1 MHALLTLGLVPL
13 LAASVGWNG
22 NISKIKCNHPIPEF
36 TGDAGV
42 RISRSQAR
50 LLCTCIWDKVEVGGW
65 ERDALR
71 QVPSCGRRFRFSNA
85 IAAVMAL
92 RCFSFQVSGF
102 SRLICGSC

>member
-22 NISKIKCNHPIPEF
+22 NVSKIKCNQPIPEF

-42 RISRSQAR
+42 KISRSQAR

-71 QVPSCGRRFRFSNA
+71 QISNGQDPGFIKRQGVISRFRK
-85 IAAVMAL
+85 AVL
-92 RCFSFQVSGF
+92 TCEKKIG
-102 SRLICGSC
+102 I